1 MQIKGRVQQPNRTIS
16 LSLLANF
23 DHWVILDPVQQRLYL
38 NSTGRVL
45 DRDPPSYIQSIVV
58 QVECT
63 NHLVGN
69 VILHEVRIVVR
80 DRNDNAPRFQ
90 QPRYYVAIN
99 ELTPVGT
106 TIFTGFSGNN
116 GATDIDDGPNGQIEY
131 IIQYN
136 PNDPTSNGTFG
147 IPLTLSGS
155 VILQERLN
163 YEEKTR
169 YFVIVQA
176 NDRAPN
182 PNDRRTTTT
191 TLTVDVLD
199 GDDLGPMFLPCSLV
213 NNTRDCRPLI
223 YRASIPELTD
233 PTRVNPV
240 NVTPSIL
247 AVDQDRNIQP
257 PSDRPGILYSI
268 LVGAPDNYANFFRLN
283 QTTAELRLLRPISR
297 DLYQR
302 FDLVIKV
309 SSISLLLSLGTIVI
323 TRQFIYKQGAPDNY
337 ANFFRLNQTTAELR
351 LLRPISRD
359 LYQRFDLVIKAEQDN
374 GHPLPAFANLH
385 IEVLDENNQAP
396 YFQVSTYQ
404 GYIIESAPVG
414 TTISDNANLTTP
426 LGIIALDNDIEETKD
441 PMVQISLNNYNT
453 IFTVTVSGIV
463 RYLTLLKPVDRE
475 QQQTYT
481 FTLECIS
488 HVFKFSSDGVQEST
502 PVTVNILV
510 IDANDNTPTFSNISY
525 SVNVYTDMQPGRSVL
540 RFRIPPFDAD
550 EGLNG
555 LITYEILAG
564 DQGDFTINNRTGL
577 ITVAPGVS
585 LVVGRSYALTVKAS
599 DSAPVSLRSSGN
611 LVLGKPLDREST
623 DRYILIV
630 TASDGRLDGT
640 STATVNIV
648 VTDVNDN
655 DPVFDQFLPKN
666 FTVQEEEVNAFVG
679 QVKATDPDAG
689 LNGQVRYRLVNNN
702 GIFRINANGSIY
714 TTVPLDRETRGQY
727 DLIVEASDGAVDPRR
742 TTITLFVGVLDIDD
756 NSPVFSQTSYT
767 VNVPENSPVG
777 TVILWLEAKDA
788 DLDANVTYRIRTEEA
803 KQLFAVNPV
812 TGQLSVIQA
821 MDFETLSASGA
832 SYTFVVE
839 ALNSGGSMPPGL
851 ATVTVKITDMNDYS
865 PVFSKPL
872 YLGLVAPNAVKGTV
886 VTSVFAEDQD
896 PPVSNA
902 TINKYP
908 FLLVASMHLGVWSW
922 SRQSPELQTECLNGK
937 ESTTFKLVVIAYDNG
952 EPVKFN
958 SSLVEITVLQPS
970 VIPIFTQEEYRPPP
984 VSENAP
990 VGTVVG
996 TILAA
1001 AINQTIVYSIVSG
1014 NEGGQFTVNNRTG
1027 VISTSKLLDYETNTS
1042 YILRVQ
1048 ADSMQVVRSNLRV
1061 PSKSNTAKVFIDIQ
1075 DENDHPPV
1083 FSRQLYLSGVA
1094 EDTKT
1099 FSSVLKVEA
1108 KDKDTGNYSAMQY
1121 RLIIPPSTDGKD
1133 GFVIEAYTGIIKTAI
1148 MYRNLRRSYYKFE
1161 VIATDDYGAGL
1172 SSSAQVVISV
1182 VNQLD
1187 MQVIVSNVPP
1197 TLVEQNKDQLIG
1209 ILERYVQDQIPG
1221 AKVVVESIGPRRYG
1235 DNFELEDYT
1244 KSNLMVYAIDPLTN
1258 RAISRQE
1265 LFKFL
1270 DGKLLDIN
1278 KDSQPYL
1285 GQGGRILEI
1294 RTPDIVASVKKAAQ
1308 AVGYTEGALLALA
1321 IIIILCCIPAILIVM
1336 VTYKHSFSI
1345 CERRQAE
1352 CAKTARIQMAL
1363 PAGKPT
1369 GGTANNLYEEL
1380 GDSTM
1385 GKKSVLEEGDRQRLI
1400 STFASRAI
1408 AAHKQSTANG
1418 SLNNNLPKSASNIT
1432 FLSDDNPLTT
1442 KNPLYDEDMQ
1452 DSPEGQ
1458 RFSQKRR
1465 ALLGRHSPRR
1475 LGLKEHFLKLP
1486 SAGSYHAWT
1495 LPSRLHRRQTYDTLS
1510 RQVIMDPVQWEL
1522 ELFKTDLRGS
1532 RENWGSI
1539 TSKSTQTK
1547 LTVKEQARQF
1557 EQQALQEM
1565 KQSQAREL
1573 KGLHPPPP
1581 FSPISQTAANDW
1593 LPAPSIIIT
1602 HSEASPPP
1610 THRPTPPV
1618 LRRYSSSSSSY
1629 LASSPCEVTVK
1640 VIPDPPD
1647 QQQLLRPSL
1656 LRPEELSME
1665 SGIDPGQEYY
1675 TQDYYNY
1682 DHGYELPQYG
1692 SRRRLISPS
1701 GMYDEYGEVIMED
1714 DGSYYYSPH
1723 GSSAEGE
1730 VPIISLLQGPVR
1742 GQAPP
1747 RRPAR
1752 AGVGDQPQ
1760 AAGAEVAGPV
1770 DSGANAS
1777 ATKGAE
1783 TANRFKSVMKI
1794 SRLAAGSKLAA
1805 RKATDQPAD
1814 GTTSH
1819 HSPWKKA
1826 KVFPM
1831 ILQKFK
1837 GDSKDYAKLVSAR
1850 RVNSQESLASGS
1862 SGSMVINGNYFQ
1874 KSAEKSSAK
1883 KRLQKALNRINISKK
1898 LQGRRKSQSSVSR
1911 SYATGSEKDS
1921 ASKEASDSEKE
1932 GKKSKVSISVTGESD
1947 QEDAGSEADSR
1958 HKKEDS
1964 GDESSVRSSVV
1975 PSTEDKDYLKVTLD
1989 QDETNESTV
1998 DSDEEQ
2004 EQNLD
2009 DSDEES
2015 KSKSESGTEREGSE
2029 AEKGSVES
2037 GEEEKEEEE
2046 DDEGK
2051 SVASRESR
2059 DTQDE
2064 ESGPGMSSTRSSV
2077 KSSRAGTSRKSSER
2091 SSEGTQKSVRSSDAS
2106 TTERSGSS
2114 VHSQS
2119 SSRAS
2124 SDAEVSG
2131 SEASEKKRIKLVVDR
2146 EYETSSTGEDSAPE
2160 SQRNRLSNVNS
2171 HSNINGN
2178 IYLAQNGSIIRTR
2191 RAGHSNNFKINS
2203 PARLGKQFKKL
2214 DKLAVTHEEKVPL
2227 NSPLPMGLSSNAE
2240 DNLNTR
2246 PSSGSLASST
2256 TGPDSIASKSN
2267 IGKAVNN
2274 RTRSTDEQESTVD
2287 NEEVKEPLESQSDQT
2302 QSDEEELWM
2311 GPWNN
2316 LHIPMTKL

>member
-1 MQIKGRVQQPNRTIS
+1 MRLGLWLFKWLGIGIGICSFIASSFSQDSTEECKLLRTGPPATIVAIDEESPNGTLLVDNMQIKGRVQQPNRTIS

-302 FDLVIKV
+302 FDLVIK
-309 SSISLLLSLGTIVI
+309 
-323 TRQFIYKQGAPDNY
+323 
-337 ANFFRLNQTTAELR
+337 
-351 LLRPISRD
+351 
-359 LYQRFDLVIKAEQDN
+359 AEQDN

-481 FTLECIS
+481 FTMIA
-488 HVFKFSSDGVQEST
+488 SDGVQEST

-540 RFRIPPFDAD
+540 RLIAFDAD

-599 DSAPVSLRSSGN
+599 DSAPVSLRRSSITTVYIEVLPPNNQSPPRFPQFMYSLEVSEAMRTGAILLNLQATDREGDPITYNIQNGDPQQVFNLTQSSGN

-896 PPVSNA
+896 PPGTA
-902 TINKYP
+902 
-908 FLLVASMHLGVWSW
+908 ASLIRYRVDTVQFPYSSSIFDVEENTGRVIT
-922 SRQSPELQTECLNGK
+922 RVNLN
-937 ESTTFKLVVIAYDNG
+937 EEPSTTFKLVVIAYDNG

-1336 VTYKHSFSI
+1336 VTYKQFK
-1345 CERRQAE
+1345 ERQAE

-1385 GKKSVLEEGDRQRLI
+1385 RG
-1400 STFASRAI
+1400 
-1408 AAHKQSTANG
+1408 
-1418 SLNNNLPKSASNIT
+1418 
-1432 FLSDDNPLTT
+1432 
-1442 KNPLYDEDMQ
+1442 Y
-1452 DSPEGQ
+1452 GQ
-1458 RFSQKRR
+1458 
-1465 ALLGRHSPRR
+1465 
-1475 LGLKEHFLKLP
+1475 
-1486 SAGSYHAWT
+1486 
-1495 LPSRLHRRQTYDTLS
+1495 
-1510 RQVIMDPVQWEL
+1510 
-1522 ELFKTDLRGS
+1522 
-1532 RENWGSI
+1532 
-1539 TSKSTQTK
+1539 
-1547 LTVKEQARQF
+1547 
-1557 EQQALQEM
+1557 QE
-1565 KQSQAREL
+1565 
-1573 KGLHPPPP
+1573 
-1581 FSPISQTAANDW
+1581 
-1593 LPAPSIIIT
+1593 
-1602 HSEASPPP
+1602 
-1610 THRPTPPV
+1610 
-1618 LRRYSSSSSSY
+1618 
-1629 LASSPCEVTVK
+1629 
-1640 VIPDPPD
+1640 

-1730 VPIISLLQGPVR
+1730 
-1742 GQAPP
+1742 
-1747 RRPAR
+1747 
-1752 AGVGDQPQ
+1752 
-1760 AAGAEVAGPV
+1760 
-1770 DSGANAS
+1770 
-1777 ATKGAE
+1777 
-1783 TANRFKSVMKI
+1783 
-1794 SRLAAGSKLAA
+1794 
-1805 RKATDQPAD
+1805 
-1814 GTTSH
+1814 
-1819 HSPWKKA
+1819 
-1826 KVFPM
+1826 
-1831 ILQKFK
+1831 
-1837 GDSKDYAKLVSAR
+1837 Y
-1850 RVNSQESLASGS
+1850 
-1862 SGSMVINGNYFQ
+1862 
-1874 KSAEKSSAK
+1874 
-1883 KRLQKALNRINISKK
+1883 
-1898 LQGRRKSQSSVSR
+1898 GR
-1911 SYATGSEKDS
+1911 
-1921 ASKEASDSEKE
+1921 
-1932 GKKSKVSISVTGESD
+1932 
-1947 QEDAGSEADSR
+1947 
-1958 HKKEDS
+1958 
-1964 GDESSVRSSVV
+1964 
-1975 PSTEDKDYLKVTLD
+1975 
-1989 QDETNESTV
+1989 
-1998 DSDEEQ
+1998 
-2004 EQNLD
+2004 
-2009 DSDEES
+2009 
-2015 KSKSESGTEREGSE
+2015 
-2029 AEKGSVES
+2029 
-2037 GEEEKEEEE
+2037 
-2046 DDEGK
+2046 
-2051 SVASRESR
+2051 
-2059 DTQDE
+2059 
-2064 ESGPGMSSTRSSV
+2064 
-2077 KSSRAGTSRKSSER
+2077 
-2091 SSEGTQKSVRSSDAS
+2091 
-2106 TTERSGSS
+2106 
-2114 VHSQS
+2114 
-2119 SSRAS
+2119 
-2124 SDAEVSG
+2124 
-2131 SEASEKKRIKLVVDR
+2131 KKRIKLVVDR

-2227 NSPLPMGLSSNAE
+2227 SSPLPMGLSSNAE

-2267 IGKAVNN
+2267 IGKAVND